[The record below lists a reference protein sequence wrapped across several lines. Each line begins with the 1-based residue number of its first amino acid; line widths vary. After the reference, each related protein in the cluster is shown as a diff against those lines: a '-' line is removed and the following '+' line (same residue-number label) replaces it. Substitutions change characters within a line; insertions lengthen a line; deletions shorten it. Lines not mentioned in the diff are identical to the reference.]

1 MNADYP
7 VVDIS
12 HWQENPDFEAMARE
26 GVIGVIHKA
35 TESTGYVDDDYAPR
49 RPKAEAAGLL
59 WGAYH
64 FLRPGNM
71 EAQARHFVETAGDI
85 DLLAAD
91 HEDPGVSL
99 DDLKTFLREVENLT
113 GKKAV
118 IYSGHVIKE
127 QVPDD
132 HFNSELA
139 QHLLWL
145 AHYTSG
151 TPTWPKAT
159 WRDWWLWQW
168 TDKGTVPGINGNAD
182 CNRYASTEEDL
193 VNEWTGEELEPAPEP
208 EGAQVTITIKITARG
223 SDVTVVT
230 DKPTR

>member
-1 MNADYP
+1 MNTDYP

-12 HWQENPDFEAMARE
+12 HWQENPDFAKMASE

-118 IYSGHVIKE
+118 DLFRARHQRPS
-127 QVPDD
+127 PRRP
-132 HFNSELA
+132 FRFRACATSALA
-139 QHLLWL
+139 GALHHRHADMAEGDVARLVAMAMDGQGVG
-145 AHYTSG
+145 A
-151 TPTWPKAT
+151 
-159 WRDWWLWQW
+159 RDQR
-168 TDKGTVPGINGNAD
+168 NAD

-193 VNEWTGEELEPAPEP
+193 VNEWTGEEPTPIPPTPEP
-208 EGAQVTITIKITARG
+208 GKAAEVTITIKITSRG
-223 SDVTVVT
+223 ADVTVVT
-230 DKPTR
+230 G